1 MPKFLKSVV
10 RNEIGMVES
19 PIESAR
25 KLYDPLMRSSSIS
38 LIFFTPEVSRFDSTF
53 ISRFCDSEKFIDIDR
68 PELGTPY
75 ALTE

>member
-1 MPKFLKSVV
+1 MH
-10 RNEIGMVES
+10 
-19 PIESAR
+19 
-25 KLYDPLMRSSSIS
+25 SSSIS

-53 ISRFCDSEKFIDIDR
+53 ISRFCDNEKFIDIDR